1 MLTVLL
7 FNSIGYRIVS
17 SILESRADNLLDA
30 KIDAEQFDE
39 SELIE
44 IKIPINLPY
53 HTEWKEF
60 ERYSG
65 EVEVNGT
72 YYKYVKRKI
81 AIDSLILLCIP
92 NNSKL
97 IFESSRDKF
106 FELVNDLKTP
116 LEKKAGSI
124 LKGLI
129 TDYLQ
134 KDNSFTLSILPFT
147 IKSCKTYY
155 LCRVSTVSLE
165 KPIKPPEA

>member
-17 SILESRADNLLDA
+17 SILENRADDLLEA
-30 KIDAEQFDE
+30 KINAEQFDE

-44 IKIPINLPY
+44 IKIPIKLPY

-72 YYKYVKRKI
+72 YYKYVKRKVVV
-81 AIDSLILLCIP
+81 DSLILLCIP
-92 NNSKL
+92 NNSRL

-106 FELVNDLKTP
+106 FELVNNLKAP
-116 LEKKAGSI
+116 LEKKANSI
-124 LKGLI
+124 LKNLI

-134 KDNSFTLSILPFT
+134 KDNSFTLSILPLA
-147 IKSCKTYY
+147 IKSFKTYY
-155 LCRVSTVSLE
+155 AFHVSQISLE
-165 KPIKPPEA
+165 KPVKPPEA